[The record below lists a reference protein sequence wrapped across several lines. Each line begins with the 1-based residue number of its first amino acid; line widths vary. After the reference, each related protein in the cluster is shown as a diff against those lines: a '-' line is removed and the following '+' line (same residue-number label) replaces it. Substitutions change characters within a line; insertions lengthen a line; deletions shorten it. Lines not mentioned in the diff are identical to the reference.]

1 MNTTQSPRTG
11 ICSDSAFNYCCT
23 GSRWDLKCVEKADT
37 VSNLC
42 GRDLWTKIQIPSAQ
56 PSSPTQ
62 QFLPRDF
69 NVVAIGTPGDITG
82 LAHVQDPVAAR
93 GTVFGNS
100 FDLSQLRRE
109 PYAAIAGSINF
120 CNGTVHGNVAY
131 ATSYT
136 DTCGSGAVTYDPTT
150 STHTATA
157 GSLVNWS
164 TVFNNMLNM
173 SLEIGAY
180 DRQMAATK
188 ANQTV
193 TFTGTDPEMN
203 VFKIN
208 GDDLT
213 GTTSYNFNV
222 PAGSSVIVNVFPTV
236 APGGG
241 FKSMTIANAGMSGNV
256 TPGNLLWNITWTQPP
271 TSLTVSSVSWIGSIL
286 APNSVLSLNNDHVTG
301 TVVALRVLG
310 SSTEYYSSPYHV
322 PSLPLTLAKQYIK
335 HVVVIV
341 QENRSFDNYFSTFP
355 GTDANPFAT
364 NRYTCSGCTCSLNN
378 GCTPGTAGCYSFRE
392 LTNTV
397 DPDLPHM
404 NPDWTADSANPIV
417 VNGTN
422 FNSPIDFLQ
431 HNCASGH
438 TSTNDLQA
446 TVGFHNATE
455 IPNYWTYARTFVL
468 QDRLFQTVPSW
479 SPVVHTYLVSGWNA
493 DCTSGSS
500 CIGKI
505 DTYYPAT
512 SNNRYLWNDI
522 TNLLKNQ
529 ATWKFFLG
537 EDWDY
542 RCTQCGTA
550 PLNCFKAAGSDR
562 IAFFWN
568 PLSDPSGSFQ
578 TVHDNNDLG
587 NVVQLQALY
596 TAIADPNDP
605 GGNSVPQVSWIVPG
619 EAVSEHG
626 GLANADVKWGQAYV
640 TSIINAF
647 MSKPALWQTTAI
659 FVNWDDW
666 GGFYDHVVS
675 AKAFNDDS
683 YGFRVPGLLITP
695 WAKVGVDHQVLSH
708 DAYLKLIEDLFLSG
722 KRIDKSNGASPTP
735 LDARPHQRETSP
747 NLGDLV
753 NEFDFNHAPISPLNL
768 PCSVP

>member
-1 MNTTQSPRTG
+1 MRPLRTVLTAAAMLCLVLVPATSVATFQTGCATGPAIPMNTTQSPRTG

-120 CNGTVHGNVAY
+120 CNGTVHGNVAF

-271 TSLTVSSVSWIGSIL
+271 TSLTGS
-286 APNSVLSLNNDHVTG
+286 
-301 TVVALRVLG
+301 
-310 SSTEYYSSPYHV
+310 
-322 PSLPLTLAKQYIK
+322 
-335 HVVVIV
+335 
-341 QENRSFDNYFSTFP
+341 
-355 GTDANPFAT
+355 
-364 NRYTCSGCTCSLNN
+364 
-378 GCTPGTAGCYSFRE
+378 
-392 LTNTV
+392 
-397 DPDLPHM
+397 
-404 NPDWTADSANPIV
+404 
-417 VNGTN
+417 
-422 FNSPIDFLQ
+422 
-431 HNCASGH
+431 
-438 TSTNDLQA
+438 
-446 TVGFHNATE
+446 
-455 IPNYWTYARTFVL
+455 
-468 QDRLFQTVPSW
+468 
-479 SPVVHTYLVSGWNA
+479 
-493 DCTSGSS
+493 
-500 CIGKI
+500 
-505 DTYYPAT
+505 
-512 SNNRYLWNDI
+512 
-522 TNLLKNQ
+522 
-529 ATWKFFLG
+529 
-537 EDWDY
+537 
-542 RCTQCGTA
+542 
-550 PLNCFKAAGSDR
+550 
-562 IAFFWN
+562 
-568 PLSDPSGSFQ
+568 
-578 TVHDNNDLG
+578 
-587 NVVQLQALY
+587 
-596 TAIADPNDP
+596 
-605 GGNSVPQVSWIVPG
+605 
-619 EAVSEHG
+619 
-626 GLANADVKWGQAYV
+626 
-640 TSIINAF
+640 
-647 MSKPALWQTTAI
+647 
-659 FVNWDDW
+659 
-666 GGFYDHVVS
+666 
-675 AKAFNDDS
+675 
-683 YGFRVPGLLITP
+683 
-695 WAKVGVDHQVLSH
+695 
-708 DAYLKLIEDLFLSG
+708 
-722 KRIDKSNGASPTP
+722 
-735 LDARPHQRETSP
+735 
-747 NLGDLV
+747 
-753 NEFDFNHAPISPLNL
+753 
-768 PCSVP
+768 